1 MRFIRLTS
9 SLLMVAALAAA
20 LAGTA
25 CNKNDK
31 KGDPH
36 SKANI
41 DPKIEKGESMAAT
54 AHEGWWCQ
62 EHGVPE
68 EICSICM
75 SQAAAKKKFKDNGD
89 WCKLHDRA
97 QSQCFKCDPSLYE
110 KVFVPIHVAKT
121 GKKPERPPETEF
133 VDETKKKGTKT

>member
-1 MRFIRLTS
+1 MRLFRQTGGLLT
-9 SLLMVAALAAA
+9 VTALSCA
-20 LAGTA
+20 LAGA
-25 CNKNDK
+25 GCNKNDK
-31 KGDPH
+31 KEDPQAK
-36 SKANI
+36 S
-41 DPKIEKGESMAAT
+41 PKGGVGESKSAS

-75 SQAAAKKKFKDNGD
+75 TETAAKKKFKDNGD

-110 KVFVPIHVAKT
+110 KVFVPMHVAKT
-121 GKKPERPPETEF
+121 GKKPERPPESEF
-133 VDETKKKGTKT
+133 VDETKKKETKT

>member
-1 MRFIRLTS
+1 MRFLRLTS
-9 SLLMVAALAAA
+9 SLLMVAGVAFALVVT
-20 LAGTA
+20 G
-25 CNKNDK
+25 CNSNDK
-31 KGDPH
+31 KSDPH
-36 SKANI
+36 AKAKT
-41 DPKIEKGESMAAT
+41 DPKNEKGEVKS

-75 SQAAAKKKFKDNGD
+75 SEASAKKRFKDNGD

-110 KVFVPIHVAKT
+110 KVFVPMHVAKT
-121 GKKPERPPETEF
+121 GKKPERPAESEF
-133 VDETKKKGTKT
+133 VDETKKVEGKT